1 MLFADESVEFA
12 NAAVEVMYGEGE
24 TAAAVAE
31 GTGPEG
37 WSLFVYQRTAQKLVC
52 AHFISLYLSG
62 QRGYQNWRLYDGDP
76 SLIASLVSPNMHDGA
91 ELG

>member
-1 MLFADESVEFA
+1 MYYWLSEWKSRRMSENWGPSLLFADESVEFA

-37 WSLFVYQRTAQKLVC
+37 WSFFVYQRTA
-52 AHFISLYLSG
+52 
-62 QRGYQNWRLYDGDP
+62 
-76 SLIASLVSPNMHDGA
+76 
-91 ELG
+91 